1 MALSFATDIAPIFS
15 PFRAAMR
22 WRFDL
27 LDYNN
32 VKANAEIIY
41 GRISIVESP
50 LNNVP
55 MPPPPFSPLTPEQI
69 GTFRKWMDQGCPP

>member
-27 LDYNN
+27 LDYDN
-32 VKANAEIIY
+32 VVANKDIILQ
-41 GRISIVESP
+41 RISLP
-50 LNNVP
+50 TADVP
-55 MPPPPFSPLTPEQI
+55 MPPPPFPKLTDQQI
-69 GTFRKWMDQGCPP
+69 ATFAEWIKEGCPR

>member
-1 MALSFATDIAPIFS
+1 MALSFVNDIAPIFA

-27 LDYNN
+27 NDYEN

-41 GRISIVESP
+41 GRISSP
-50 LNNVP
+50 EIDVP
-55 MPPPPFSPLTPEQI
+55 MPPPPFPPLSVQQI
-69 GTFRKWMDQGCPP
+69 GTFRKWMDEGCPP